1 MPSLDKSPIP
11 RFEPLPGV
19 YLATLVNLEF
29 VPEGKTSYKFEWM
42 LTNYPETCHE
52 WFAVQWFPAKNVGK
66 LSHSTYR
73 WKGQLWSQLGESTIE
88 RFLTARRWIGDTATV
103 RVQALQ
109 LRHGEIMVVTE
120 VSPAREAES
129 IPRVPAPEPIASSLT

>member
-1 MPSLDKSPIP
+1 MPIIMPSLNMSPIP
-11 RFEPLPGV
+11 RFDPLPGV

-42 LTNYPETCHE
+42 LTGYPEKRHE
-52 WFAVQWFPAKNVGK
+52 WFAVQWFPARNVGM

-73 WKGQLWSQLGESTIE
+73 WKGQLWTQLGESTIE
-88 RFLTARRWIGDTATV
+88 RFLAARRWIGDPATV

-109 LRHGEIMVVTE
+109 LGHGERMVVTE
-120 VSPAREAES
+120 ITPAKETQS
-129 IPRVPAPEPIASSLT
+129 MPRVP